1 MKQGEMK
8 QSKQT
13 NYYDVIVAGAGMVGA
28 CTALSFARKGFRV
41 ALVEPSPAIKKAD
54 SADAG
59 ADAIYDLRLSAISP
73 TSQKVLSDLGVWSA
87 IDQNRVCDYEK
98 MVVWHANGNA
108 TIDFDCAQLASQSL
122 GAIVENNQI
131 LAALHNACQAQQS
144 IDWFLSDKITTLT
157 ENSDT
162 TVSVRLESDLNL
174 SADLLIAADGRGSNT
189 RALTDI
195 EVMSGSYDQM
205 AIVANVTTELPHQLT
220 AWQKFLSTGPLAFLP
235 LANGDSSIVWSC
247 DTDLGQAMMS
257 LDDEAFCAALGE
269 AVDGRLGQVTS
280 IGKRQSFPLGW
291 HSCKQ
296 WLSHRVLLIGD
307 AAHGVH
313 PLAGQGVNLGFS
325 DVALLMQLIGDL
337 ESPWHINSGHKKK
350 LRQFE
355 RQRKSETALAT
366 HLFSGLKLV
375 YGADNPLQN
384 KLRDYGM
391 QLVQSNSSIKR
402 HLMRQAIRNMA

>member
-1 MKQGEMK
+1 MKQVEMK
-8 QSKQT
+8 QNKQA
-13 NYYDVIVAGAGMVGA
+13 NGYDVIVAGAGMVGA
-28 CTALSFARKGFRV
+28 CAALSLARKGFRV
-41 ALVEPSPAIKKAD
+41 ALVEPSSAIKKID
-54 SADAG
+54 SADAV
-59 ADAIYDLRLSAISP
+59 YDTRLSAISP
-73 TSQKVLSDLGVWSA
+73 TSQKFLRDLGVWST

-98 MVVWHANGNA
+98 MFVWHANGNA
-108 TIDFDCAQLASQSL
+108 RVDFDCAQLASQSL

-157 ENSDT
+157 ENSET
-162 TVSVRLESDLNL
+162 TVSISLESNVTL
-174 SADLLIAADGRGSNT
+174 SADLLIAADGRGSST
-189 RALTDI
+189 RALTNI
-195 EVMSGSYDQM
+195 EVMSGSYDQI
-205 AIVANVTTELPHQLT
+205 AIVANVTTELPNQLT

-247 DTDLGQAMMS
+247 DTELGQAMMS
-257 LDDEAFCAALGE
+257 LDDDAFCAALGE
-269 AVDGRLGQVTS
+269 AFDRRLGQVTS
-280 IGKRQSFPLGW
+280 IGNRQSFPLGW

-307 AAHGVH
+307 AAHSVH

-337 ESPWHINSGHKKK
+337 ESPWHKKK

-366 HLFSGLKLV
+366 HLLSGLKLL
-375 YGADNPLQN
+375 YGADNSLQN
-384 KLRDYGM
+384 MIRDFGM
-391 QLVQSNSSIKR
+391 QLVQSNNGIKR
-402 HLMRQAIRNMA
+402 QL

>member
-1 MKQGEMK
+1 MMRDEMK
-8 QSKQT
+8 QDQADR
-13 NYYDVIVAGAGMVGA
+13 YDVIVAGAGMVGA
-28 CTALSFARKGFRV
+28 CAALSFARKGFRV
-41 ALVEPSPAIKKAD
+41 ALLEPSPAIRKAD
-54 SADAG
+54 AP
-59 ADAIYDLRLSAISP
+59 DAIYDLRLSAISP

-98 MVVWHANGNA
+98 MFVWHANGNA
-108 TIDFDCAQLASQSL
+108 AVDFDCAQLASQSL

-144 IDWFLSDKITTLT
+144 INWFLSDKITTLN

-162 TVSVRLESDLNL
+162 TVSVSLESGVAL

-195 EVMSGSYDQM
+195 EVMSGSYDQI

-247 DTDLGQAMMS
+247 DTEMGQAMMS
-257 LDDEAFCAALGE
+257 LDDDAFCTALGE
-269 AVDGRLGQVTS
+269 AFDGRLGKVTS

-291 HSCKQ
+291 HSCDQ
-296 WLSHRVLLIGD
+296 WLSQRVLLIGD

-337 ESPWHINSGHKKK
+337 ESPWHKKK

-366 HLFSGLKLV
+366 HIFTGLKLF
-375 YGADNPLQN
+375 YGSDNPLKN
-384 KLRDYGM
+384 RVRDFGM
-391 QLVQSNSSIKR
+391 QLVQSNSGIKR
-402 HLMRQAIRNMA
+402 QLMRQAIRNMA

>member
-1 MKQGEMK
+1 MKQNAH
-8 QSKQT
+8 T
-13 NYYDVIVAGAGMVGA
+13 NDYDVIVAGAGMVGA
-28 CTALSFARKGFRV
+28 CAALSFARKGFRV
-41 ALVEPSPAIKKAD
+41 ALVEPSSAIKKAGSGD
-54 SADAG
+54 TG
-59 ADAIYDLRLSAISP
+59 ADAVYDTRLSAISP
-73 TSQKVLSDLGVWSA
+73 TSQKFLIDLGVWSA

-98 MVVWHANGNA
+98 MFVWHANGNA
-108 TIDFDCAQLASQSL
+108 AVDFDCAQLANQSL

-131 LAALHNACQAQQS
+131 LAALHSACQSQQS
-144 IDWFLSDKITTLT
+144 IDWYLTDKITTLT
-157 ENSDT
+157 ENSET
-162 TVSVRLESDLNL
+162 TVSVSLESDVTL
-174 SADLLIAADGRGSNT
+174 SANLLIAADGRASNT

-195 EVMSGSYDQM
+195 EVTSGSYDQI
-205 AIVANVTTELPHQLT
+205 AIVTNVTTELPHQLT

-247 DTDLGQAMMS
+247 DTELGEAMML
-257 LDDEAFCAALGE
+257 LDDDAFCTALGE
-269 AVDGRLGQVTS
+269 AFDSRLGQVTG

-291 HSCKQ
+291 HSCNQ

-307 AAHGVH
+307 AAHSVH

-325 DVALLMQLIGDL
+325 DVALLMQQIGDL
-337 ESPWHINSGHKKK
+337 DNPWHKKK

-375 YGADNPLQN
+375 YGADNALQN
-384 KLRDYGM
+384 KVRDFGM
-391 QLVQSNSSIKR
+391 QLVQSNNSIKR

>member
-1 MKQGEMK
+1 MKQDDMK
-8 QSKQT
+8 QKKQAN
-13 NYYDVIVAGAGMVGA
+13 NYEVIVAGAGMVGA
-28 CTALSFARKGFRV
+28 CVALSFARKGFRV
-41 ALVEPSPAIKKAD
+41 ALVEPSPAIKKANP
-54 SADAG
+54 ADTG
-59 ADAIYDLRLSAISP
+59 ADAIYDSRLSAISP
-73 TSQKVLSDLGVWSA
+73 ASQKFLSDLGVWSA

-98 MVVWHANGNA
+98 MFVWHDNGNA
-108 TIDFDCAQLASQSL
+108 AVDFDCAQLASQSL

-131 LAALHNACQAQQS
+131 LVALHNACQAQPS

-157 ENSDT
+157 ENSDS
-162 TVSVRLESDLNL
+162 TVSVSLESEVKL

-195 EVMSGSYDQM
+195 EVMSGSYDQI
-205 AIVANVTTELPHQLT
+205 AIVANVTTEFPHQLT

-247 DTDLGQAMMS
+247 DTEMGKVMMS
-257 LDDEAFCAALGE
+257 LDDDAFCAELGE
-269 AVDGRLGQVTS
+269 AFDGRMGKVTS

-325 DVALLMQLIGDL
+325 DIALLMQLLGDL
-337 ESPWHINSGHKKK
+337 DCPWNKKK

-355 RQRKSETALAT
+355 RQRKSETAVAT

-375 YGADNPLQN
+375 YGLDHPVQN
-384 KLRDYGM
+384 KIRDFGM
-391 QLVQSNSSIKR
+391 QVIQSNSSIKR
-402 HLMRQAIRNMA
+402 LLMRQAMRNMA

>member
-1 MKQGEMK
+1 MNKQA
-8 QSKQT
+8 
-13 NYYDVIVAGAGMVGA
+13 NNYDVIVAGAGMVGA
-28 CTALSFARKGFRV
+28 CAALSFARKGFRV
-41 ALVEPSPAIKKAD
+41 ALVEPSSSIKKAGNSD
-54 SADAG
+54 TNADAV
-59 ADAIYDLRLSAISP
+59 YDLRLSAISP
-73 TSQKVLSDLGVWSA
+73 TSQKVLNDLGVWSA

-98 MVVWHANGNA
+98 MFIWHANGNA
-108 TIDFDCAQLASQSL
+108 AIDFDCAQLASQSL

-162 TVSVRLESDLNL
+162 TVSVSLESDVNL
-174 SADLLIAADGRGSNT
+174 LADLLIAADGRGSNT

-195 EVMSGSYDQM
+195 EVMSGSYDQI

-247 DTDLGQAMMS
+247 DTELGQAMMS
-257 LDDEAFCAALGE
+257 LDDDAFCVALSEAF
-269 AVDGRLGQVTS
+269 DGRLGQVTG

-291 HSCKQ
+291 HSCNQ

-337 ESPWHINSGHKKK
+337 ESPWHKKK

-366 HLFSGLKLV
+366 HMFSGLKLL
-375 YGADNPLQN
+375 YGSDNPLQN
-384 KLRDYGM
+384 RVRDFGM
-391 QLVQSNSSIKR
+391 QLVQSNNSIKH
-402 HLMRQAIRNMA
+402 HLMRQAIRNMV